1 MGVTL
6 SKYFPQAILNFKR
19 KSTIGW
25 SIGNVLLDATGGTM
39 DIVQMILQAK
49 NTADWS
55 AFVGNPVKFGL
66 GFVSI
71 IFDVLFIIQHY
82 VLYPHKVSNPVTPV
96 PATLSVVGLN
106 ANLEREDDNT
116 QLVVSD

>member
-49 NTADWS
+49 KYS
-55 AFVGNPVKFGL
+55 
-66 GFVSI
+66 
-71 IFDVLFIIQHY
+71 
-82 VLYPHKVSNPVTPV
+82 
-96 PATLSVVGLN
+96 
-106 ANLEREDDNT
+106 
-116 QLVVSD
+116 